1 MPEDTDLKI
10 ETPGDQP
17 IDTAPAAA
25 ERAAAYAEQGAN
37 DSAATIAALQTENA
51 QLRAQVDLL
60 NAHIQD
66 FADGTAKPQAQA
78 AEPKEARLIG
88 EDWSNMTSAEAKA
101 AGCTMKVLCRDGY
114 YVP

>member
-1 MPEDTDLKI
+1 MSEDADLKI
-10 ETPGDQP
+10 ETPGDTP
-17 IDTAPAAA
+17 VPSAPPVVSAGTATAD
-25 ERAAAYAEQGAN
+25 

-51 QLRAQVDLL
+51 QLRAQVNLL

-101 AGCTMKVLCRDGY
+101 AGCKMKVLCRDGY